1 MDVIYLAIILMAFG
15 ILMSFDDDNDNNKKP
30 KQ

>member
-1 MDVIYLAIILMAFG
+1 MDVIYVAIILMAFG
-15 ILMSFDDDNDNNKKP
+15 ILMSFDDDDNNKKP

>member
-1 MDVIYLAIILMAFG
+1 MDVIYVAIILMVFG
-15 ILMSFDDDNDNNKKP
+15 ILMSFDDDDDNNKKP

>member
-1 MDVIYLAIILMAFG
+1 MDIISIAIVLMIVGVLF
-15 ILMSFDDDNDNNKKP
+15 SFDDDDDKKP

>member
-1 MDVIYLAIILMAFG
+1 MDIISVAIVLMIVGVLF
-15 ILMSFDDDNDNNKKP
+15 SFDDDDDKKP

>member
-1 MDVIYLAIILMAFG
+1 MDVIYIAIIVMAFG

>member
-1 MDVIYLAIILMAFG
+1 MDVIYVAIVLMIVGVLF
-15 ILMSFDDDNDNNKKP
+15 SFDDDDDKKP

>member
-1 MDVIYLAIILMAFG
+1 MDVIYVAIILMAFG
-15 ILMSFDDDNDNNKKP
+15 ILMSFDDDDDNNKKP

>member
-1 MDVIYLAIILMAFG
+1 MDVIYVAIILMAFA
-15 ILMSFDDDNDNNKKP
+15 ILMSFDDDDNNKKP

>member
-1 MDVIYLAIILMAFG
+1 MDVIYVAIILMAVG
-15 ILMSFDDDNDNNKKP
+15 ILFSFDDDDKKP